1 MKLTWE
7 QAVAWARNTP
17 EMADLVHLCYYDDP
31 IEAAAARFRASEEWE
46 AISSLLA
53 VRPGAT
59 VLELGAGRGIVSWAF
74 ALSGCQVYA
83 VEPDPSPLVGA
94 GAIRSLCAA
103 SGQSINVVETVGERL
118 DFSDSI
124 FDYVVCRAVLHHVSN
139 LDQVCREVIRVLKP
153 GGRFLAIKEHVADTP
168 EELDIFLRNHPLHH
182 LYGGEHAFALSE
194 YIQSLRSAGFP
205 RVRNYGQFDHSVSSY
220 PPCTKESICRMAE
233 RSLASRV
240 SPWVASRLVRSET
253 VIQAYRRWLTFRC
266 RAPGRNHSFLVEK
279 PI

>member
-7 QAVAWARNTP
+7 QAVAWARNRP
-17 EMADLVHLCYYDDP
+17 EMADLVQLCYYDDP
-31 IEAAAARFRASEEWE
+31 IEVAAARFRGSEEWE

-59 VLELGAGRGIVSWAF
+59 VLEIGAGRGIVSWAF
-74 ALSGCQVYA
+74 ASSGCEVYA
-83 VEPDPSPLVGA
+83 VEPDPSPLVGT

-103 SGQSINVVETVGERL
+103 SGQSISVVETVGERL
-118 DFSDSI
+118 SFSDST
-124 FDYVVCRAVLHHVSN
+124 FDYVVCRAVLHHVGD
-139 LDQVCREVIRVLKP
+139 LDQVCREVFRVLKP
-153 GGRFLAIKEHVADTP
+153 GGRFLAIKEHVADSP
-168 EELDIFLRNHPLHH
+168 EELDVFLRNHPLHR

-194 YIQSLRSAGFP
+194 YIQSLRKAGFP

-220 PPCTKESICRMAE
+220 PPFAKETICGMAE
-233 RSLASRV
+233 RSLASRAP
-240 SPWVASRLVRSET
+240 PWLASQLVRSKAF
-253 VIQAYRRWLTFRC
+253 IRAYRRWLTFRC